1 MQEIKNK
8 FHLINAYLACWWYGF
23 PGRKIKVI
31 GVTGTDGKTTT
42 TSLIYHILKNC
53 NIKASMITT
62 IYANIGGK
70 IYDTGLHTTT
80 PDPWSIQKY
89 LAKAYSEGCEYFILE
104 TTSHALD
111 QNRVWGIDFHSS
123 VITNVTQEHLDYHK
137 TFGNYL
143 KAKAE
148 LLLNSK
154 TCYIN
159 RDDDSFEELAKI
171 LSENNIKF
179 KTYGLKNKSDFNWQ
193 KNTKTK
199 LLGEINKYNILS
211 AIAVLSDS
219 NISDKDMKN
228 AISSFES
235 PKGRM
240 EIAYKKAFTV
250 IVDFAHTPNS
260 IFNALQT
267 IRQEYVNGQGRLIHV
282 FGSAGKRDEGK
293 RPMMGEASGR
303 FSDLVILTEEDHRT
317 ERAELIIEQ
326 ISYGLLRNGFK
337 YLMPQVFKTT
347 KEDKVYTSII
357 DREKAISLAIAMAK
371 KGDVIA
377 ITGKSHEKSLCR
389 GEVECPWD
397 EFEAV
402 KRAVKS
408 KK

>member
-8 FHLINAYLACWWYGF
+8 FHLISAYLACLWYGF

-42 TSLIYHILKNC
+42 TSLIYHILKSNG
-53 NIKASMITT
+53 IKTSMITT

-89 LAKAYSEGCEYFILE
+89 LAKAYSEGSEYFILE

-111 QNRVWGIDFHSS
+111 QNRVWGVDFFASL
-123 VITNVTQEHLDYHK
+123 VTNVTHEHLDYHK
-137 TFGNYL
+137 TYDNYL
-143 KAKAE
+143 KAKSR

-154 TCYIN
+154 ICYIN
-159 RDDDSFEELAKI
+159 RDDESFETLSKI
-171 LSENNIKF
+171 LMEANISF
-179 KTYGLKNKSDFNWQ
+179 KSYGLKNKADFNWQ
-193 KNTKTK
+193 KNIKTK
-199 LLGEINKYNILS
+199 LLGEINRYNILS
-211 AIAVLSDS
+211 AIAVLS
-219 NISDKDMKN
+219 NTGISDRNMKD
-228 AISSFES
+228 AIANFES
-235 PKGRM
+235 PKGRL

-250 IVDFAHTPNS
+250 IVDFAHTPNA

-293 RPMMGEASGR
+293 RPLMGESSGR

-317 ERAELIIEQ
+317 ERAEFIIEQ
-326 ISYGLLRNGFK
+326 ISHGLLRNGFK

-347 KEDKVYTSII
+347 KEEKVYTCVI
-357 DREKAISLAIAMAK
+357 DREKAIQLAIAVAK
-371 KGDVIA
+371 KGDVVA
-377 ITGKSHEKSLCR
+377 VTGKSHEKSLCR

-397 EFEAV
+397 EFETV
-402 KRAVKS
+402 KKAVKS